1 MTQFEPSGF
10 KRFLIGRPV
19 RSNQMAQTLLPKR
32 IALPVFASDALSS
45 VAYAPDEILLT
56 LSIAGVGALTL
67 SPWVAVAVV
76 VVLVVVIASYR
87 QNVYAY
93 PSGGGD
99 YEVVTHNLGK
109 TAGLTVGSALLVDY
123 VLTVAVSVSAGAQYV
138 VSAVPALRGY
148 QVGIALAV
156 ILVLMMLN
164 LRGVREAG
172 RAFAIP
178 TYLYM
183 AVIGLMLAVGF
194 TMHSAGDLG
203 IASSASYQ
211 LTAEPAYT
219 DGLVGLAGALLVLRA
234 FSSGCAALTGVEAI
248 SNGVP
253 VFRKPKSRN
262 AAVTLALLGAISA
275 AMMLGIITL
284 SRWTGVKYVAD
295 PATQLL
301 TDGAPVGSTYHQDP
315 VIAQIASVVF
325 SSVPG
330 MLVVVSLVTGLIL
343 VLAANTAFNGFP
355 SLGSILARDG
365 YLPRQLANRG
375 DKLAFSNGILTLA
388 VAAAVLVAVFGAE
401 VTRLIQL
408 YIVGVFISF
417 TLSQLGMVRHWNRAL
432 RLETDRSR
440 RYRMLRSR
448 VVNLVGFLMTG
459 TVLIVVL
466 ITKTTHGAWLTL
478 LAMSVIFLAMRAIR
492 RHYDAVAVQLAVK
505 DPDAARA
512 LPARTHGVVLV
523 SGLNLPALRAIAFAR
538 ATRPNSLEAVHVLV
552 GDDGTELRRE
562 WEKYSVPIPLTL
574 LAAPYRDISR
584 PIVDY
589 IKDLRLTS
597 PRDLIVVFIPEY
609 LVQHWWQQALH
620 NQSALRL
627 RARLVFIPRVVITSV
642 PWVLSD
648 VKSATSHD

>member
-1 MTQFEPSGF
+1 MTH
-10 KRFLIGRPV
+10 
-19 RSNQMAQTLLPKR
+19 TLLPKR
-32 IALPVFASDALSS
+32 LALPVFASDALSS

-56 LSIAGVGALTL
+56 LSIAGIGAMTL
-67 SPWVAVAVV
+67 SPWVALAVVAV
-76 VVLVVVIASYR
+76 LAVVIASYR

-99 YEVVTHNLGK
+99 YEVVSRNLG
-109 TAGLTVGSALLVDY
+109 TRAGLTVGSALLVDY

-138 VSAVPALRGY
+138 VAAFPGLRGN
-148 QVGIALAV
+148 QVIIALAV
-156 ILVLMMLN
+156 IAILTLLN

-183 AVIGLMLAVGF
+183 VVIGVLLVAGF
-194 TMHSAGDLG
+194 VMHSAGQLG
-203 IASSASYQ
+203 HAASASYE
-211 LTAEPAYT
+211 LSAEPGYSQ
-219 DGLVGLAGALLVLRA
+219 GLVGLAGALLVLRA

-253 VFRKPKSRN
+253 AFRAPKSRN
-262 AAVTLALLGAISA
+262 AATTLGLLGAISA
-275 AMMLGIITL
+275 AMMLGIIML

-295 PATQLL
+295 PAGQLL
-301 TDGAPVGSTYHQDP
+301 DNGAPVGASYHQDP
-315 VIAQIASVVF
+315 VIAQIAAVVF
-325 SSVPG
+325 SGAPA
-330 MLVVVSLVTGLIL
+330 LLFVVSLVTGFIL

-375 DKLAFSNGILTLA
+375 DKLAYSNGIVTLA
-388 VAAAVLVAVFGAE
+388 GAAAVMVAVFGAE

-432 RLETDRSR
+432 RLETDHNSR
-440 RYRMLRSR
+440 RRMLRSR
-448 VVNLVGFLMTG
+448 AVNALGFAMTG
-459 TVLIVVL
+459 TVLVVVL

-478 LAMSVIFLAMRAIR
+478 LAIAFLFVTMRGIR
-492 RHYDAVAVQLAVK
+492 THYDAVAAQLAVT
-505 DPDAARA
+505 DPDTTRA

-538 ATRPNSLEAVHVLV
+538 ATRPNTLEAVHVLV
-552 GDDGTELRRE
+552 GDDGAELRRD
-562 WEKYSVPIPLTL
+562 WDKYRVPIPLTL
-574 LAAPYRDISR
+574 LASPYRDMTR
-584 PIVDY
+584 PIVEY

-597 PRDLIVVFIPEY
+597 PRDLIVVFVPEY
-609 LVQHWWQQALH
+609 LVSHWWQQALH

-642 PWVLSD
+642 PWVLQDSPR
-648 VKSATSHD
+648 KALHG